1 MKLLISF
8 VVLFLGLTP
17 EPSPQPQTIQ
27 ALRAEIKTL
36 QSTLVQQTQIIKQLR
51 KKLIK
56 QTTEIKRL
64 ESLCRKHGINPAK
77 QIPTKPYKI
86 IDKDDVSYGGVVRLV
101 FRIRV
106 RRLMTESELRNICEK
121 IIRQQKKIKPCN
133 AIGFFFYLPGSDSD
147 GPYTAGKADWAPNGL
162 WEQAGNVATG
172 NYSKHKLVVKTG
184 GVLGIK

>member
-64 ESLCRKHGINPAK
+64 EALCRKHGINPAK

-106 RRLMTESELRNICEK
+106 RRLMTESELRNIC
-121 IIRQQKKIKPCN
+121 
-133 AIGFFFYLPGSDSD
+133 
-147 GPYTAGKADWAPNGL
+147 
-162 WEQAGNVATG
+162 
-172 NYSKHKLVVKTG
+172 
-184 GVLGIK
+184 